1 MSRRP
6 LDAYYTLKPMVS
18 ALTSRVNI
26 TGRVLDPCCGNGAT
40 SDPFPGALTN
50 DINPD
55 VPALW
60 HEDATE
66 ESFWNKFS
74 DGMGIY
80 GPREI
85 DWVVTNPPFNVA
97 FPILQQAFDAARV
110 GVAFLVRLSFLEPTN
125 GLGAWF
131 VESELFMSDL
141 LIFGSPRP
149 SFTGKGTDSVTTA
162 WVVWRKD
169 LPALHQTKMH
179 FITNWK

>member
-18 ALTSRVNI
+18 ALTSRVNV

-97 FPILQQAFDAARV
+97 FPILQHAWEHARL
-110 GVAFLVRLSFLEPTN
+110 GVAMLLRLSFLEPTN
-125 GLGAWF
+125 ARGPWLEANSRFMAGLY
-131 VESELFMSDL
+131 
-141 LIFGSPRP
+141 IFGSPRP
-149 SFTGKGTDSVTTA
+149 SFTGTGTDSVTTA
-162 WVVWRKD
+162 WGVWVKSPSAFPRID
-169 LPALHQTKMH
+169 
-179 FITNWK
+179 FVTNWK